1 MLRVIVF
8 DLDEKDG
15 EVKRFDQKG
24 SSVVVGIR
32 GEETTSICEEGD
44 NAEISYC
51 VSCLRATE
59 IDRILDARE
68 EG

>member
-32 GEETTSICEEGD
+32 GEKTTGICEEGD

-51 VSCLRATE
+51 ISCLKANET
-59 IDRILDARE
+59 DRLLNARE